1 MDYAARRR
9 SCAIS
14 SLGGTRTPWSART
27 RAPGIQ
33 VESFKDVATAVA
45 ADERIVAAG
54 IQIVD
59 MANEGGRDAG
69 SHYNTS
75 HRQR

>member
-1 MDYAARRR
+1 M
-9 SCAIS
+9 
-14 SLGGTRTPWSART
+14 PWSART

-33 VESFKDVATAVA
+33 VESFKGVATAVA
-45 ADERIVAAG
+45 ADERIGAAG

-75 HRQR
+75 HRQG